1 MEQTVQVDHFS
12 TQQVFLQEIPL
23 FSWLF
28 RWNSCR
34 TCSGSP
40 ETKGLLTYWLFIE
53 VWSNSLEKFDRQ
65 EFPSGSEILRL
76 IVRMSYLLLP
86 HFLTCKMGSR
96 HYFTCAFS
104 EIHPMPHV
112 RTSGTT
118 SWKESPTEV
127 QKNTLNIFH
136 SFFSCPPFTM
146 GNKQIIK
153 MMASGRHFTSTKIVY
168 IRKEKNLGWAVEN
181 RSSFNFLKNIINET
195 DIADILS
202 TTTCL
207 LACDNSP

>member
-1 MEQTVQVDHFS
+1 MTGWNKLSKLIISPKGS
-12 TQQVFLQEIPL
+12 TEQVFLQEIPL

-65 EFPSGSEILRL
+65 EFPSGSEILWL

-96 HYFTCAFS
+96 HYFTCVFS
-104 EIHPMPHV
+104 EIHPMPRV

-127 QKNTLNIFH
+127 QKIHWTFSILFSHVLH
-136 SFFSCPPFTM
+136 S
-146 GNKQIIK
+146 
-153 MMASGRHFTSTKIVY
+153 
-168 IRKEKNLGWAVEN
+168 LWAIN
-181 RSSFNFLKNIINET
+181 R
-195 DIADILS
+195 
-202 TTTCL
+202 
-207 LACDNSP
+207 